1 MRTPVGSRL
10 VSVVVTAVVGL
21 LGCAGLAGA
30 HALTDTTPP
39 ILQQPPD
46 ITTPA
51 TADFGETFSAT
62 VNYAFTVSD
71 PDNTAEEITVSCNDP
86 LGTTHLAGTGYVTC
100 QAHDPAGNPSS
111 QVMFTVTVT
120 VPPPTFQNVPGPI
133 TFQATGAA
141 GAVVTFVKPTAV
153 DVGGRAVTVNCDQPS
168 GITYPVGTTTVTCTA
183 TIMRADSQGNP
194 ITYTTGTTQFSVTVT
209 PAGAAGGGGGGGG
222 GGATGGGG
230 SGGGT
235 GGGGTSGGGGP
246 TPTTVDSTAPAIGQ
260 LPNAKVYATSP
271 RGATFTYGA
280 TATDPDNAAAQIAI
294 SCNPASGSTYPLG
307 PNATS
312 HGTVVTC
319 RAHDAAGN
327 EAAPMLFTVV
337 VVGAHDQL
345 TALEAQV
352 QAASLKQAQKV
363 SLRSDLVSA
372 DRSIAAGADKGAR
385 TKLAAFIKTVE
396 RLPVRL
402 RTAPTMW
409 IRTARRVVALLK

>member
-10 VSVVVTAVVGL
+10 VSVVITAVVGL
-21 LGCAGLAGA
+21 LGGAGLAGA

-100 QAHDPAGNPSS
+100 QAHDPAGNLSS

-209 PAGAAGGGGGGGG
+209 PAGATGGGG

-230 SGGGT
+230 AGGGT

-246 TPTTVDSTAPAIGQ
+246 TPTTVDNTAPAIGQ
-260 LPNAKVYATSP
+260 LLNAKVYATNP
-271 RGATFTYGA
+271 RGARFTYSA
-280 TATDPDNAAAQIAI
+280 SATDPDNAAGQIAI
-294 SCNPASGSTYPLG
+294 SCDPASGSTYPLG

-319 RAHDAAGN
+319 RAHDAAAFRCASG
-327 EAAPMLFTVV
+327 PPPRCGSGPH
-337 VVGAHDQL
+337 GA
-345 TALEAQV
+345 
-352 QAASLKQAQKV
+352 S
-363 SLRSDLVSA
+363 SRS
-372 DRSIAAGADKGAR
+372 
-385 TKLAAFIKTVE
+385 
-396 RLPVRL
+396 
-402 RTAPTMW
+402 
-409 IRTARRVVALLK
+409 

>member
-10 VSVVVTAVVGL
+10 VSVVITAVVGL
-21 LGCAGLAGA
+21 LGGAGLAGA

-100 QAHDPAGNPSS
+100 QAHDPAGNLSS
-111 QVMFTVTVT
+111 EVMFTVTVT

-168 GITYPVGTTTVTCTA
+168 GITYPVGTTTVTCSA

-209 PAGAAGGGGGGGG
+209 PAGATGGGG

-230 SGGGT
+230 AGGGT

-246 TPTTVDSTAPAIGQ
+246 TPTTVDNTAPAIGQ
-260 LPNAKVYATSP
+260 LLNAKVYATNP
-271 RGATFTYGA
+271 RGARFTYSA
-280 TATDPDNAAAQIAI
+280 SATDPDNAAGQIAI
-294 SCNPASGSTYPLG
+294 SCDPASGSTYPLG

-363 SLRSDLVSA
+363 SLRADLVSA
-372 DRSIAAGADKGAR
+372 DRYIAAGADKGAR

-402 RTAPTMW
+402 RAAPTMW

>member
-10 VSVVVTAVVGL
+10 VSVVITAVVGL
-21 LGCAGLAGA
+21 LGGAGLAGA

-100 QAHDPAGNPSS
+100 QAHDPAGNLSS

-194 ITYTTGTTQFSVTVT
+194 ISYTTGTTQFSVTVT
-209 PAGAAGGGGGGGG
+209 PAGATGGGG

-230 SGGGT
+230 AGGGT

-246 TPTTVDSTAPAIGQ
+246 TPTTVDNTAPAIGQ
-260 LPNAKVYATSP
+260 LPNAKVYATNP
-271 RGATFTYGA
+271 RGARFTYSA
-280 TATDPDNAAAQIAI
+280 SATDPDNAAGQIAI
-294 SCNPASGSTYPLG
+294 SCDPASGSTYPLG

-363 SLRSDLVSA
+363 SLRADLISA
-372 DRSIAAGADKGAR
+372 DRYIAAGADKGAR

-396 RLPVRL
+396 GLPVRL

>member
-10 VSVVVTAVVGL
+10 VSVVITAVVGL
-21 LGCAGLAGA
+21 LGGAGLAGA

-100 QAHDPAGNPSS
+100 QAHDPAGNLSS

-209 PAGAAGGGGGGGG
+209 PAGATGGGGG

-230 SGGGT
+230 AGGGT

-246 TPTTVDSTAPAIGQ
+246 TPTTVDNTAPAIGQ
-260 LPNAKVYATSP
+260 LPNAKVYATNP
-271 RGATFTYGA
+271 RGARFTYSA

-294 SCNPASGSTYPLG
+294 SCDPASGSTYSLG

-327 EAAPMLFTVV
+327 EAAPMSFTVV
-337 VVGAHDQL
+337 VVGAQNKL

-363 SLRSDLVSA
+363 SLRADLISA
-372 DRSIAAGADKGAR
+372 DRYIAAGADKGAR

-396 RLPVRL
+396 GLPVRL